1 MRLDA
6 SRQPKFIIQ
15 NCKIMNKISSYIY
28 NTIVILCLAGGA
40 YYVASQFLHFG
51 GGEVTDNA
59 RVCQN
64 IVPQNCRVQGFIR
77 EVRFVEFQ
85 EVKKGDTLVVLE
97 DAEFRLCLAQAEAD
111 LSRAERGTKGTA
123 SSINTTKTSIT
134 VTDAGIEAA
143 RVQMENAERED
154 ARFLKLLQQDAV
166 TQQQYDNV
174 HTGYLSAKA
183 GYEQALRSRNTQTA
197 VVAEQGHHLSASEA
211 TIELARAQVD
221 LARLNLSYCYII
233 ATCDGVVGSKDI
245 HEGQLVNPGQTLV
258 SIVDKNEKWVEAN
271 FQETQMPNIKIGDK
285 VKFTADAVP
294 GVEYT
299 GVIERI
305 SDATG
310 SAFSL
315 VPIDNATGN
324 FVKVEQ
330 RVTVRVKID
339 AHAELKKLHG
349 GYNVIC
355 KVGE

>member
-1 MRLDA
+1 MME
-6 SRQPKFIIQ
+6 K
-15 NCKIMNKISSYIY
+15 NKITYFVY
-28 NTIVILCLAGGA
+28 NTIVVLCIAGGA
-40 YYVASQFLHFG
+40 FYAASQFMHFG

-77 EVRFVEFQ
+77 EVRFAEFQ
-85 EVKKGDTLVVLE
+85 EVKKGDTLVIIE
-97 DAEFRLCLAQAEAD
+97 DAEFCLRLAQAEAD
-111 LSRAERGTKGTA
+111 LARAQRGSQGTA
-123 SSINTTKTSIT
+123 SSINTTKTSIS
-134 VTDAGIEAA
+134 VTEAGIEAA

-154 ARFLKLLQQDAV
+154 ARFAKLLQQDAV

-211 TIELARAQVD
+211 TIELARAQVEI
-221 LARLNLSYCYII
+221 ARLNLSYCYII
-233 ATCDGVVGSKDI
+233 ATCDGVVGAKDI
-245 HEGQLVNPGQTLV
+245 HAGQLVNPGQTMV
-258 SIVDKNEKWVEAN
+258 SIVDSSEKWVEADY
-271 FQETQMPNIKIGDK
+271 QESQMHNIKVGDR
-285 VKFTADAVP
+285 VHFTADAVP
-294 GVEYT
+294 DVEYT
-299 GVIERI
+299 GVVERI

-315 VPIDNATGN
+315 IPVDNATGN

-330 RVTVRVKID
+330 RVTVRVKLD
-339 AHAELKKLHG
+339 AHDQQDKLHG

-355 KVGE
+355 KVEE

>member
-1 MRLDA
+1 
-6 SRQPKFIIQ
+6 
-15 NCKIMNKISSYIY
+15 MNKRKLTTCIY
-28 NTIVILCLAGGA
+28 NAIVIICIACGVIYA
-40 YYVASQFLHFG
+40 ASEFMYFG

-77 EVRFVEFQ
+77 EVRFTEFE
-85 EVKKGDTLVVLE
+85 EVKKGDTLVIIE
-97 DAEFRLCLAQAEAD
+97 DAEFRLRLAQAEAD
-111 LSRAERGTKGTA
+111 LTRVERGSQGTA
-123 SSINTTKTSIT
+123 SSINTTKTSIS
-134 VTDAGIEAA
+134 VTDASIEAA
-143 RVQMENAERED
+143 RVQMENAARED
-154 ARFLKLLQQDAV
+154 VRFQKLLQQDAV

-174 HTGYLSAKA
+174 HTAYLTAKA

-211 TIELARAQVD
+211 AIELARTQVEI
-221 LARLNLSYCYII
+221 ARLNLSYCYII

-245 HEGQLVNPGQTLV
+245 HVGQLVNPGQTMV

-271 FQETQMPNIKIGDK
+271 FQETQMSNVRVGNK
-285 VKFTADAVP
+285 VHFTADAVP

-299 GVIERI
+299 GVVERI

-315 VPIDNATGN
+315 IPIDNATGN

-330 RVTVRVKID
+330 RVTVRLKID
-339 AHAELKKLHG
+339 ASDELKKLHG
-349 GYNVIC
+349 GYSVVC
-355 KVGE
+355 KVEE